1 MLEKL
6 KKTAVVVIL
15 TLLIW
20 TGAYLAQEEDIPI
33 IATLDILSSRSLL
46 VTFVGQQRPIEIE
59 LELKGPGGKVRQL
72 EKMLR
77 SDDPDKKEKFDFYF
91 DVEEDGKAEP
101 GKQFIDVLQLLKKSA
116 KIRDYNLTVI
126 SCKPSIVDIEVEK
139 LVKRTLTIQCIDKD
153 TRAELVAKNITPSPT
168 VEMYVRE
175 SWTDADLKAKVVLTP
190 EQIVKAK
197 NDYITMKPFIEL
209 APGEQPRY
217 AADFHKI
224 ILSSTIL
231 PTTSLQPSI
240 GYICSEN
247 ILEKYDIELL
257 NEKDLTTVMSFR
269 ATREAEEEYRKTTW
283 HLVIRVNETEPGE
296 VVTVPVIYNFPQ
308 QYVRNG
314 EIEPIDPDSAP
325 KAKFKLVPRILPPGQ
340 PTE

>member
-1 MLEKL
+1 MLEKF
-6 KKTAVVVIL
+6 KKTAVVIIL

-20 TGAYLAQEEDIPI
+20 TGAYLTLEEI
-33 IATLDILSSRSLL
+33 ITRTATLDISFNRSLL
-46 VTFVGQQRPIEIE
+46 VTFVNDERPVEIAVT
-59 LELKGPGGKVRQL
+59 LKGPAGKIRQL
-72 EKMLR
+72 EEMLQ
-77 SDDPDKKEKFDFYF
+77 SNDPDKKEKFEFYF
-91 DVEEDGKAEP
+91 DAEEDGKAAP
-101 GKQFIDVLQLLKKSA
+101 GRHIIDVPELLEKTA
-116 KIRDYNLTVI
+116 KIRNYNLTIV
-126 SCKPSIVDIEVEK
+126 SCDPSIVDIKVEK
-139 LVKRTLTIQCIDKD
+139 LVKKTLMIQCIDKE
-153 TRAELVAKNITPSPT
+153 TGAELVAKNITPSPT
-168 VEMYVRE
+168 VEMYVRKSWPE
-175 SWTDADLKAKVVLTP
+175 SDLKAKVVLTP

-224 ILSSTIL
+224 ILPSTIL

-247 ILEKYDIELL
+247 ILEKYDIKLL
-257 NEKDLTTVMSFR
+257 NEKELTTVMSFR

-283 HLVIRVNETEPGE
+283 HLLIRVNETEPGE

-314 EIEPIDPDSAP
+314 EIEPIDPDSAL
-325 KAKFKLVPRILPPGQ
+325 KAKFKLVPKISPPGR

>member
-1 MLEKL
+1 MFEKF
-6 KKTAVVVIL
+6 KKTAVVIIL

-20 TGAYLAQEEDIPI
+20 TGSYLALEQDMEPRT
-33 IATLDILSSRSLL
+33 ATLDILSSRPLL
-46 VTFVGQQRPIEIE
+46 VTFVDRKSPIEIK
-59 LELKGPGGKVRQL
+59 LELKGPGGKVAKLQ
-72 EKMLR
+72 EMLR

-91 DVEEDGKAEP
+91 DAEEEGKSEP
-101 GKQFIDVLQLLKKSA
+101 GRHFIDVPELFRRSA
-116 KIRDYNLTVI
+116 KLRKYNLTI
-126 SCKPSIVDIEVEK
+126 KSCEPSIVEIAVEK
-139 LVKRTLTIQCIDKD
+139 LVKKRLTIQCIDKESG
-153 TRAELVAKNITPSPT
+153 AELVAKNITPSPT
-168 VEMYVRE
+168 VEMYVSE
-175 SWTDADLKAKVVLTP
+175 SWPDADLKAKVVLTP

-197 NDYITMKPFIEL
+197 NDYIIVQPFIVL
-209 APGEQPRY
+209 GGQPRY
-217 AADFHKI
+217 ADYHNI
-224 ILSSTIL
+224 ILPSTIL

-247 ILEKYDIELL
+247 IWEKYDLKLL
-257 NEKDLTTVMSFR
+257 NEKELTTVMSFR

-283 HLVIRVNETEPGE
+283 HLVIPVSETEPGE

-325 KAKFKLVPRILPPGQ
+325 KAKFKLVPKISQSGR